1 MKRIHTFESFISE
14 SRAGKFTGKETDFS
28 TEDFK
33 SYFSKNYSHISHSLS
48 DKEVVKFLEQPTIK
62 RVTLAKAA
70 DYFSDYLLANG
81 LADEVSEDTTE

>member
-1 MKRIHTFESFISE
+1 
-14 SRAGKFTGKETDFS
+14 
-28 TEDFK
+28 
-33 SYFSKNYSHISHSLS
+33 
-48 DKEVVKFLEQPTIK
+48 VKFLEQPTIK